1 MIQTDMVI
9 MTKEDYAGLLNTKP
23 NQFLTQRVEELEA
36 EVKKYKDF
44 YKAQTTVVSKK
55 DKKEACLTELQQTVW
70 NKFKLAK
77 QNNPDMSLLKAYIE
91 VSKGFNMSSREIG
104 RVVREVKIIKGE

>member
-9 MTKEDYAGLLNTKP
+9 MTKQDYVGLLNARP

-44 YKAQTTVVSKK
+44 YKAQTTVVST
-55 DKKEACLTELQQTVW
+55 DKLAGLSELRRTVW
-70 NKFKLAK
+70 EKFEVVRRD
-77 QNNPDMSLLKAYIE
+77 NPKFSLLQTYTE
-91 VSKGFNMSSREIG
+91 VSKSFHVSSREVG
-104 RVVREVKIIKGE
+104 RVVREVKVIKGK